1 MFGRKWHYWFRAE
14 IKKTGENVNRNE
26 CHPPLPTVRKRL
38 GFTHDRAVIT
48 RLPIKDCHVSAGP
61 AISCPPCSDLND
73 DVTECSCRVR
83 LNTLRIR

>member
-1 MFGRKWHYWFRAE
+1 M
-14 IKKTGENVNRNE
+14 KTENE

-38 GFTHDRAVIT
+38 GFTHGRAVIT

-73 DVTECSCRVR
+73 DVTECSCRDSPKHFKNKMTINENC
-83 LNTLRIR
+83 LN